1 MLFVPL
7 RQLIKE
13 NMKTIGRKREQ
24 DELLSRYHSNSSE
37 FIAIYGRRRV
47 GKTFLVNSTFKD
59 QYAFKHTGLS
69 PFEDGSKR
77 KITMADQLLSFHY
90 SLLRYGQ
97 SEDTP
102 VPQNWQEAFF
112 RLERLL
118 QTKADGHKMVVFI
131 DEMPW
136 MDTPRSKFVS
146 AFENF
151 ENNWVNER
159 DDIMLIICG
168 SSSSWILKRIVH
180 NKGGLYDR
188 VTCHMKLI
196 PFTLK
201 ETEEFFRSKGVEM
214 ERYDIV
220 RTYMAFGGVPYY
232 LGYIKPGLSVEQN
245 IDEILF
251 RENAPLSGEFN
262 RLFNTL
268 FTNSEKYVKLVRFL
282 VKRNYGYTREEISKG
297 TGISEGGGLSD
308 YLTKLA
314 EADFIDQY
322 RPAMSVTKED
332 YYRLKDCFCIF
343 WLRFIEGKAGKDPHF
358 WQNNYTSNKI
368 VSWQG
373 IAFEQICLSHVE
385 SIRRALG
392 INGTNTVT
400 SKMIIPSEKPGDG
413 GQIDLVIERSDR
425 NANLCEMKFYS
436 SEVSLDQKEN
446 LILRDRKDRFKEK
459 YKVKGQVFLTLVTS
473 FGLKYGTWSGVYG
486 QTLTLDD
493 LFQ

>member
-1 MLFVPL
+1 MN
-7 RQLIKE
+7 I
-13 NMKTIGRKREQ
+13 IGRKREQ

-37 FIAIYGRRRV
+37 FVAIYGRRRV
-47 GKTFLVNSTFKD
+47 GKTFLVNSTFKE

-69 PFEDGSKR
+69 PLEEGSKR
-77 KITMADQLLSFHY
+77 KVTMADQLLAFHY

-97 SEDTP
+97 SEDIP

-118 QTKADGHKMVVFI
+118 LTNADGSKQVVFI

-136 MDTPRSKFVS
+136 MDTPRSKFMS

-151 ENNWVNER
+151 VNNWVNER
-159 DDIMLIICG
+159 DDILLIICG
-168 SSSSWILKRIVH
+168 SSSSWILKKIVS

-188 VTCHMKLI
+188 LTSHIKLI
-196 PFTLK
+196 PFTLR
-201 ETEEFFRSKGVEM
+201 ETEDFFRSKGVEM

-220 RTYMAFGGVPYY
+220 RAYMAFGGVPYY
-232 LGYIKPGLSVEQN
+232 LGYVKPGLSIEQN
-245 IDEILF
+245 IDDIIF
-251 RENAPLSGEFN
+251 RENGPLCGEFN
-262 RLFNTL
+262 RLFDTL
-268 FTNSEKYVKLVRFL
+268 FTHSEKYARIVRFL
-282 VKRNYGYTREEISKG
+282 VKRNYGYTREEIARA

-314 EADFIDQY
+314 DADFIEQY

-332 YYRLKDCFCIF
+332 YYRVKDCFCIF
-343 WLRFIEGKAGKDPHF
+343 WLKFLDGKVGVDSHF
-358 WQNNYTSNKI
+358 WQNNYTSSKI

-373 IAFEQICLSHVE
+373 IAFEQICLLHVD

-392 INGTNTVT
+392 ISGINTIT
-400 SKMIIPSEKPGDG
+400 SKLVIQSGKPGDG

-425 NANLCEMKFYS
+425 NVNLCEMKFYS
-436 SEVSLDQKEN
+436 SEVSIDQKEN
-446 LILRDRKDRFKEK
+446 LMLRSRRDIFKEK
-459 YKVKGQVFLTLVTS
+459 FKVKGQVFLTLVTT

-486 QTLTLDD
+486 QTLTLDE

>member
-1 MLFVPL
+1 MS
-7 RQLIKE
+7 I
-13 NMKTIGRKREQ
+13 IGRKREQ
-24 DELLSRYHSNSSE
+24 NELLSRYHSSSSE
-37 FIAIYGRRRV
+37 FVAIYGRRRV
-47 GKTFLVNSTFKD
+47 GKTFLVNNTFKE

-69 PFEDGSKR
+69 SLEEGSKR
-77 KITMADQLLSFHY
+77 KVTMADQLLAFHF

-118 QTKADGHKMVVFI
+118 LSKADGSKLVVFI

-151 ENNWVNER
+151 ENNWVSER
-159 DDIMLIICG
+159 DDILLIICG
-168 SSSSWILKRIVH
+168 SSSSWILKKIVN

-196 PFTLK
+196 PFALK

-220 RTYMAFGGVPYY
+220 RAYMAFGGVPYY
-232 LGYIKPGLSVEQN
+232 LGYVKPGLSIEQN
-245 IDEILF
+245 IDDIIF
-251 RENAPLSGEFN
+251 RENAPLGGEFD
-262 RLFNTL
+262 RLFKTL
-268 FTNSEKYVKLVRFL
+268 FTNSEKYARIVKFLVR
-282 VKRNYGYTREEISKG
+282 RNYGYTREEIAG
-297 TGISEGGGLSD
+297 ATGISEGGGLSD

-314 EADFIDQY
+314 DADFIEQY

-343 WLRFIEGKAGKDPHF
+343 WLRFADGKAGVDPHF
-358 WQNNYTSNKI
+358 WQNNYTSSKI

-373 IAFEQICLSHVE
+373 IAFEKICLSHVE
-385 SIRRALG
+385 SIRKALG
-392 INGTNTVT
+392 INGINTVT
-400 SKMIIPSEKPGDG
+400 SNMVIASEKAGDG

-425 NANLCEMKFYS
+425 NVNLCEMKFYS
-436 SEVSLDQKEN
+436 SEVSLEQKEN
-446 LILRDRKDRFKEK
+446 LKLRNRKDNFKEK
-459 YKVKGQVFLTLVTS
+459 FKVKGQVFLTLVTT
-473 FGLKYGTWSGVYG
+473 FGLKYGTWSGVYD

>member
-1 MLFVPL
+1 MS
-7 RQLIKE
+7 I
-13 NMKTIGRKREQ
+13 IGRKREQ
-24 DELLSRYHSNSSE
+24 NELLSRYHSSISE
-37 FIAIYGRRRV
+37 FVAIYGRRRV
-47 GKTFLVNSTFKD
+47 GKTFLVNSTFKE

-69 PFEDGSKR
+69 PVEDGNKR
-77 KITMADQLLSFHY
+77 TVTMADQLLAFHY

-118 QTKADGHKMVVFI
+118 LSKADGSKLVVFI

-151 ENNWVNER
+151 ENNWVCER
-159 DDIMLIICG
+159 DDILLIICG
-168 SSSSWILKRIVH
+168 SSSSWILKKIVN

-188 VTCHMKLI
+188 VTCQMKLI

-220 RTYMAFGGVPYY
+220 RAYMAFGGVPYY
-232 LGYIKPGLSVEQN
+232 LGYVKPGLSIEQN
-245 IDEILF
+245 IDDIVF
-251 RENAPLSGEFN
+251 RENAPLAGEFN
-262 RLFNTL
+262 RLLKTL
-268 FTNSEKYVKLVRFL
+268 FTNSEKYSKIVKFL
-282 VKRNYGYTREEISKG
+282 VKRNYGYTRDEIAG
-297 TGISEGGGLSD
+297 ATGISAGGGLSD
-308 YLTKLA
+308 YLKKLA
-314 EADFIDQY
+314 DADFIEPY

-343 WLRFIEGKAGKDPHF
+343 WLRFVDGKAGVDPHF
-358 WQNNYTSNKI
+358 WQNNYTSSKI

-373 IAFEQICLSHVE
+373 IAFEQICMSHVE
-385 SIRRALG
+385 SIRKALG
-392 INGTNTVT
+392 ISGINTVT
-400 SKMIIPSEKPGDG
+400 SKMVIPSEKAGDG

-425 NANLCEMKFYS
+425 NVNLCEMKFYS
-436 SEVSLDQKEN
+436 SEVSLEQKEN
-446 LILRDRKDRFKEK
+446 LKLRNRKDSFKEK
-459 YKVKGQVFLTLVTS
+459 FKVKGQVFLTLVTT
-473 FGLKYGTWSGVYG
+473 FGLKYGTWSGVYS
-486 QTLTLDD
+486 QTLTLDE

>member
-1 MLFVPL
+1 MT
-7 RQLIKE
+7 I
-13 NMKTIGRKREQ
+13 IGRKREQ
-24 DELLSRYHSNSSE
+24 DELLSRYRSNSSE
-37 FIAIYGRRRV
+37 FVAVYGRRRV
-47 GKTFLVNSTFKD
+47 GKTFLVNNTFKE

-69 PFEDGSKR
+69 PFEEGNKR
-77 KITMADQLLSFHY
+77 KITMADQLLAFHY

-97 SEDTP
+97 SEDVS
-102 VPQNWQEAFF
+102 VPKNWQEAFF

-118 QTKADGHKMVVFI
+118 ITKASGQKMVVFI

-151 ENNWVNER
+151 ENNWVSER
-159 DDIMLIICG
+159 DDVLLIICG
-168 SSSSWILKRIVH
+168 SSSSWILKKIVN

-201 ETEEFFRSKGVEM
+201 ETEEYFRSRGVEM

-220 RTYMAFGGVPYY
+220 QTYMAFGGVPYY
-232 LGYIKPGLSVEQN
+232 LGYIKPGMSVEQN
-245 IDEILF
+245 IDEIVF
-251 RENAPLSGEFN
+251 RENAPLSGEFK

-268 FTNSEKYVKLVRFL
+268 FTNSDKFSRIVKFLVR
-282 VKRNYGYTREEISKG
+282 RNYGFTREEIALA

-314 EADFIDQY
+314 EADFIEKY

-332 YYRLKDCFCIF
+332 YYRLKDCFCVF
-343 WLRFIEGKAGKDPHF
+343 WLRFVEGKTGIDTHF

-373 IAFEQICLSHVE
+373 IAFEQICLSHIE

-392 INGTNTVT
+392 ISGISTIT
-400 SKMIIPSEKPGDG
+400 SQLIIPPEKAGDG
-413 GQIDLVIERSDR
+413 GQIDLVIERGDR
-425 NANLCEMKFYS
+425 NVNLCEMKFYS
-436 SEVSLDQKEN
+436 SEVSLDQKES
-446 LILRDRKDRFKEK
+446 LKLRNRKDSFKEK
-459 YKVKGQVFLTLVTS
+459 FKVKGQVFLTLVTT
-473 FGLKYGTWSGVYG
+473 FGLKYGMWSGVYSN
-486 QTLTLDD
+486 TLTLND

>member
-1 MLFVPL
+1 
-7 RQLIKE
+7 
-13 NMKTIGRKREQ
+13 MKIVGRKREQ
-24 DELLSRYHSNSSE
+24 EELLSRYHSNSSE
-37 FIAIYGRRRV
+37 FVAIYGRRRV
-47 GKTFLVNSTFKD
+47 GKTFLVNTTFKEK
-59 QYAFKHTGLS
+59 YAFKHTGLS
-69 PFEDGSKR
+69 PFEEGNKR
-77 KITMADQLLSFHY
+77 KITMADQLLAFHY

-97 SEDTP
+97 SEDVP

-118 QTKADGHKMVVFI
+118 QEKADGHKMVIFI

-136 MDTPRSKFVS
+136 MDTPKSKFIS

-151 ENNWVNER
+151 ENNWVSER
-159 DDIMLIICG
+159 DDILLIICG
-168 SSSSWILKRIVH
+168 SSSSWILKKIVN

-251 RENAPLSGEFN
+251 RENAPLNGEFK

-268 FTNSEKYVKLVRFL
+268 FTNSEKYAKIVRFL
-282 VKRNYGYTREEISKG
+282 VKRNYGYTREEIAGG

-314 EADFIDQY
+314 DADFIDQY

-343 WLRFIEGKAGKDPHF
+343 WLRFIDGKTGTDPHF

-385 SIRRALG
+385 SIRKALG
-392 INGTNTVT
+392 INGINTVT
-400 SKMIIPSEKPGDG
+400 SKMIIASEKAGDG

-425 NANLCEMKFYS
+425 NVNLCEMKFYS
-436 SEVSLDQKEN
+436 SEVALDQKEN
-446 LILRDRKDRFKEK
+446 LKLRDRKDNFKAK
-459 YKVKGQVFLTLVTS
+459 HKVKGQVFLTLVTT